1 MVAPVLRVAP
11 AFEQPVALQLVDE
24 RNKAARE
31 DFKLRGQSLLGAAGV
46 GSDSPEQA
54 GLWRGQPE
62 WGQSFPEALRSQ
74 ATDLGEQERHATRRA
89 CGPAVLRPVAHG
101 RTLASANRSC
111 YKRFMDDTT
120 TSRRTPGLGQTGP
133 PLGLLAGACAGLL
146 LGGIALSAALG
157 GVLPS
162 PFADHEVIR
171 GYFLTHPGAVQGA
184 GVLTF
189 ASAVPLSIYAATA
202 SARLRQLG
210 VTAPGATIALA
221 GGVLAAGALAL
232 SGLLLW
238 TLARPAVRAE
248 QPLVRALHDLAF
260 LAGGSAHVVFLGLL
274 VAGVAVPGLLLGLLS
289 RPLATVGLAVA
300 VLAELSVLSL
310 IWPALAVLLPAAR
323 FPALAW
329 LVVAG
334 LQLPHH
340 RARAA
345 TP

>member
-1 MVAPVLRVAP
+1 
-11 AFEQPVALQLVDE
+11 
-24 RNKAARE
+24 
-31 DFKLRGQSLLGAAGV
+31 LGAAGV
-46 GSDSPEQA
+46 GGDSPEQA
-54 GLWRGQPE
+54 GLWRGPPE
-62 WGQSFPEALRSQ
+62 WSQPIPEALRSQ
-74 ATDLGEQERHATRRA
+74 AADLGEQERHSTRRA
-89 CGPAVLRPVAHG
+89 RSRAVLRTATHG
-101 RTLASANRSC
+101 RTLAYVYRSC
-111 YKRFMDDTT
+111 YEWFVNTT
-120 TSRRTPGLGQTGP
+120 AMSRRTLRPGQDGP
-133 PLGLLAGACAGLL
+133 PLGVLAGVSAGLL

-171 GYFLTHPGAVQGA
+171 EHFLTHPSAVQAA

-260 LAGGSAHVVFLGLL
+260 LTGGPAHVVFLGLL

-289 RPLATVGLAVA
+289 RPLASVGLAVA

-310 IWPALAVLLPAAR
+310 IWPALAVLLPLAR

-329 LVVAG
+329 LLVAG

-340 RARAA
+340 RARVA
-345 TP
+345 TA